1 MSNISRNKNALLNI
15 ILSYTLVFN
24 YLVKKNTKSRDIEL
38 YMINNYTSCA
48 RMKMLFDNTLRNFE
62 FI

>member
-24 YLVKKNTKSRDIEL
+24 YLVKKNTKARDIEL

-48 RMKMLFDNTLRNFE
+48 RMKMLLDNTLRNFE